1 MEIFLIVWIC
11 MAILCAR
18 IAQKKGRDPIIWGVI
33 GCLTSIVGLII
44 VAMCEDKSS
53 KE

>member
-18 IAQKKGRDPIIWGVI
+18 IAQKKGRDPIIWGVV

-44 VAMCEDKSS
+44 VAMCEDKSL